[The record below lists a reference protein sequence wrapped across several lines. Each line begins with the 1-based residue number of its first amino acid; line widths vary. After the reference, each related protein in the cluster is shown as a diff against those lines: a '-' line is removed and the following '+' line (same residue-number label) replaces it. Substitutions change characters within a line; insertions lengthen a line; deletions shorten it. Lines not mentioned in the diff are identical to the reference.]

1 MTQTATKCL
10 GVTRTAKNSDAEN
23 YYPMMLGPS
32 FYHEGAKYEDY
43 NDFAN
48 PMFSHVWTMMVIVT
62 EEDRG
67 SQRGEVVF
75 GILKDTEKKLWSCL
89 SCSGILN

>member
-23 YYPMMLGPS
+23 YYPMMPGPS

-48 PMFSHVWTMMVIVT
+48 PMKVALEARRKKKAVYGFSYVMAKKPFIKVSWMHNT
-62 EEDRG
+62 
-67 SQRGEVVF
+67 VF
-75 GILKDTEKKLWSCL
+75 F
-89 SCSGILN
+89 

>member
-23 YYPMMLGPS
+23 YYPMMPGPS

-48 PMFSHVWTMMVIVT
+48 PMKVALEAWRKNKSGRWIFVC
-62 EEDRG
+62 D
-67 SQRGEVVF
+67 GEKALYK
-75 GILKDTEKKLWSCL
+75 G
-89 SCSGILN
+89 

>member
-23 YYPMMLGPS
+23 YYPMMPGPS

-48 PMFSHVWTMMVIVT
+48 PMKVAL
-62 EEDRG
+62 EA
-67 SQRGEVVF
+67 
-75 GILKDTEKKLWSCL
+75 
-89 SCSGILN
+89 